1 MSADASQTPQAFD
14 EALNELRGIV
24 SELQKPDVSIDWLTT
39 AVQRAT
45 VLLAY
50 CNKHLNA
57 TEQEVSDLI
66 RELGIDSE
74 SSASQQ

>member
-50 CNKHLNA
+50 CNKHLNS

-74 SSASQQ
+74 SSPEK

>member
-1 MSADASQTPQAFD
+1 MSADASQTPRAFD

-74 SSASQQ
+74 SGPNQK

>member
-66 RELGIDSE
+66 RELGIDSD
-74 SSASQQ
+74 SSPDK

>member
-1 MSADASQTPQAFD
+1 MSADATPTPQAFD
-14 EALNELRGIV
+14 EALNELRSIV

-74 SSASQQ
+74 SGAEK

>member
-1 MSADASQTPQAFD
+1 MSADTSQTPQAFD

-57 TEQEVSDLI
+57 TEQEVNDLI

-74 SSASQQ
+74 SGPEK

>member
-1 MSADASQTPQAFD
+1 MSADATPTPQAFD
-14 EALNELRGIV
+14 EALNELRSIV

-74 SSASQQ
+74 SSPEK

>member
-1 MSADASQTPQAFD
+1 MSAEASPAPQAFD
-14 EALNELRGIV
+14 EALKELRGIV

-74 SSASQQ
+74 SSSEK